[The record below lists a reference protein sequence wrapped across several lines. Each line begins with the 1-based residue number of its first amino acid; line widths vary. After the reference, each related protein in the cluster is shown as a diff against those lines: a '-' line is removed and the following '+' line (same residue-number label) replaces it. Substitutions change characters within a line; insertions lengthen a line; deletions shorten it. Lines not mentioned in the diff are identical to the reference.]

1 MRPLDEDEDLLTREI
16 IGKAIAIHRVLGPG
30 LLESVYEYFLAHELR
45 KGGLRVE
52 QQRPVAV
59 EYQGQVV
66 DLGFRPDLI
75 VNGEV
80 IVEVKT
86 VEKLAPVHQA
96 QLLSYL
102 RLARIERG
110 LLINFHA
117 YTLRDGIKRLSLSS
131 KPQFL
136 GVPGGL
142 GGQIDRLKSES
153 QLGRPERSRPIG
165 RDRR

>member
-52 QQRPVAV
+52 RQRPVAV

-66 DLGFRPDLI
+66 DLGFRPDLM

-117 YTLRDGIKRLSLSS
+117 YALRDGIKRLSLSRN
-131 KPQFL
+131 PQFL

-142 GGQIDRLKSES
+142 GG
-153 QLGRPERSRPIG
+153 
-165 RDRR
+165 

>member
-1 MRPLDEDEDLLTREI
+1 MRARDEDEDLLTREI
-16 IGKAIAIHRVLGPG
+16 IMKAIAIHRVLGPG

-45 KGGLRVE
+45 KGGFRVE
-52 QQRPVAV
+52 QQKPVAV
-59 EYQGQVV
+59 EYNGQIV
-66 DLGFRPDLI
+66 DMRFRPDLV
-75 VNGEV
+75 VNSEV

-86 VEKLAPVHQA
+86 VEKFAPVHQA

-117 YTLRDGIKRLSLSS
+117 YTLRDGIKRLSLSR

-142 GGQIDRLKSES
+142 GG
-153 QLGRPERSRPIG
+153 
-165 RDRR
+165 